1 MDFRTQR
8 IIIYG
13 IGTMF
18 ILAWAVF
25 GILSYFVSMIMA
37 SGTLAIALILE
48 AKEAHIYH
56 MDKIYYF
63 KMFCSLLLVVLCTVL
78 IVFEYTS

>member
-18 ILAWAVF
+18 ILAWAIF
-25 GILSYFVSMIMA
+25 GILSYFIAMIMA
-37 SGTLAIALILE
+37 SGTLSIALILE

-56 MDKIYYF
+56 QEKIYYF
-63 KMFCSLLLVVLCTVL
+63 KMFCSVLLVVLCTLL
-78 IVFEYTS
+78 IIFEYAN